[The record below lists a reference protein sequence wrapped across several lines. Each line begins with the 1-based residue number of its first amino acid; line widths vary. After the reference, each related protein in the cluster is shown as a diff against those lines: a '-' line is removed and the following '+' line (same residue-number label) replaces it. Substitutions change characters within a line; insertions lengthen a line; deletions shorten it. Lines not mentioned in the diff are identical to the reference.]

1 MTTRRKLIAGAAA
14 TAVAGICGR
23 AQAQAP
29 TQIRISTAAPPSDF
43 LAKALEQLKA
53 DVDAA
58 SVGLDVSVHPAST
71 LFKQGTEVP
80 ALQRGN
86 LEMSTMTT
94 FEVAQQIAELG
105 YFNRGYLLR
114 DYDQLFRVFDGAIG
128 EDFRK
133 TVAEKMGIVILAT
146 HYLGTRQV
154 SLRQKRAVKAP
165 ADLAG
170 IKMRM
175 PAGPEWLLLGRT
187 LGVTPVPLGM
197 PEVYL
202 AMKTGTVDGQE
213 NPLSI
218 LNAAKFYE
226 VSEQIVLTAHMV
238 QPVFFAIA
246 KPVWDKLNPDQ
257 RNALDAAA
265 RKTARAGSDLRLADE
280 KAIVQALKDRGLAVD
295 AVDLAPFRA
304 SADRVYAESDLA
316 KAWDFSRNAARTQSL
331 RQSWRADKARG
342 RPRRSR
348 QGFGNWPIG
357 SPAPCLPPCSSS
369 STTRSSPVISSTTK
383 RSGPT
388 RFW

>member
-14 TAVAGICGR
+14 TAFAGICGR

-43 LAKALEQLKA
+43 LAKALQQLKA

-58 SVGLDVSVHPAST
+58 AVGLDVSVHPAST

-154 SLRQKRAVKAP
+154 SL
-165 ADLAG
+165 
-170 IKMRM
+170 
-175 PAGPEWLLLGRT
+175 
-187 LGVTPVPLGM
+187 
-197 PEVYL
+197 
-202 AMKTGTVDGQE
+202 
-213 NPLSI
+213 
-218 LNAAKFYE
+218 
-226 VSEQIVLTAHMV
+226 
-238 QPVFFAIA
+238 
-246 KPVWDKLNPDQ
+246 
-257 RNALDAAA
+257 
-265 RKTARAGSDLRLADE
+265 
-280 KAIVQALKDRGLAVD
+280 
-295 AVDLAPFRA
+295 
-304 SADRVYAESDLA
+304 
-316 KAWDFSRNAARTQSL
+316 
-331 RQSWRADKARG
+331 
-342 RPRRSR
+342 
-348 QGFGNWPIG
+348 
-357 SPAPCLPPCSSS
+357 
-369 STTRSSPVISSTTK
+369 
-383 RSGPT
+383 
-388 RFW
+388 

>member
-1 MTTRRKLIAGAAA
+1 MTTRRQLIAASAAAALAGSFGAA
-14 TAVAGICGR
+14 R
-23 AQAQAP
+23 AQSS
-29 TQIRISTAAPPSDF
+29 TQIRISTAAPPSDV
-43 LAKALEQLKA
+43 LAKALDALKA
-53 DVDAA
+53 DVDASA
-58 SVGLDVSVHPAST
+58 VGLDVSVHPAST

-86 LEMSTMTT
+86 LEMSTMTA
-94 FEVAQQIAELG
+94 FEVAQQIPELG

-114 DYDQLFRVFDGAIG
+114 DYDQLFRVFDGPIG

-133 TVAEKMGIVILAT
+133 TVAAKMGIAILAT

-154 SLRQKRAVKAP
+154 SLRQKREVKGP

-170 IKMRM
+170 IKMRV

-187 LGVTPVPLGM
+187 LGVTPMPLGM

-238 QPVFFAIA
+238 QPVFFAVA

-257 RNALDAAA
+257 RNALAAA
-265 RKTARAGSDLRLADE
+265 AAKTAKAGSAQRLADE
-280 KAIVQALKDRGLAVD
+280 KAIAQALKDRGLAVD
-295 AVDLAPFRA
+295 AVDLAPFHA
-304 SADRVYAESDLA
+304 SADKVYAESDLA
-316 KAWDFSRNAARTQSL
+316 KAWDGAGLQRVL
-331 RQSWRADKARG
+331 KA
-342 RPRRSR
+342 
-348 QGFGNWPIG
+348 
-357 SPAPCLPPCSSS
+357 
-369 STTRSSPVISSTTK
+369 
-383 RSGPT
+383 
-388 RFW
+388 

>member
-1 MTTRRKLIAGAAA
+1 MTTRRKLLTGAAA
-14 TAVAGICGR
+14 VAVAGSFGR
-23 AQAQAP
+23 AHAQTP

-43 LAKALEQLKA
+43 LSKALDALKA

-58 SVGLDVSVHPAST
+58 GVGLDVSVHPAST

-94 FEVAQQIAELG
+94 FEVAQQVLELG

-114 DYDQLFRVFDGAIG
+114 DYDQLTRVFDGPIG

-133 TVAEKMGIVILAT
+133 TVADKMGITIIAT

-154 SLRQKRAVKAP
+154 SLRQKRPVKAP

-170 IKMRM
+170 VKMRM

-238 QPVFFAIA
+238 QPVFFSVA

-257 RNALDAAA
+257 QKALSAASLKNA
-265 RKTARAGSDLRLADE
+265 KAGSEKRLADE
-280 KAIVQALKDRGLAVD
+280 KAITQALKDRGLAVD
-295 AVDLAPFRA
+295 AVDLAPFQA
-304 SADRVYAESDLA
+304 SADKVYADSDLA
-316 KAWDFSRNAARTQSL
+316 KAWDAAGLQRVM
-331 RQSWRADKARG
+331 KA
-342 RPRRSR
+342 
-348 QGFGNWPIG
+348 
-357 SPAPCLPPCSSS
+357 
-369 STTRSSPVISSTTK
+369 
-383 RSGPT
+383 
-388 RFW
+388 

>member
-1 MTTRRKLIAGAAA
+1 MKSQSKWLRGYASTCLAALAVLVFLSAGPMRAADV
-14 TAVAGICGR
+14 T
-23 AQAQAP
+23 
-29 TQIRISTAAPPSDF
+29 IRFSTAAPPSDF
-43 LAKALEQLKA
+43 LAKSLEAFKTE
-53 DVDAA
+53 VEAA
-58 SVGLDVSVHPAST
+58 HVGVTVETHPAST

-94 FEVAQQIAELG
+94 FEVAQQILELG

-170 IKMRM
+170 VKMRM

-226 VSEQIVLTAHMV
+226 VSEQIVLTSHMV

-246 KPVWDKLNPDQ
+246 KPVWDKLNAEQ
-257 RNALDAAA
+257 QKTLGDAAL
-265 RKTARAGSDLRLADE
+265 KTAKAGSENRLADE
-280 KAIVQALKDRGLAVD
+280 KFIVQALKDRGLSVD

-316 KAWDFSRNAARTQSL
+316 KAWDAAGLQRVL
-331 RQSWRADKARG
+331 KA
-342 RPRRSR
+342 
-348 QGFGNWPIG
+348 
-357 SPAPCLPPCSSS
+357 
-369 STTRSSPVISSTTK
+369 
-383 RSGPT
+383 
-388 RFW
+388 

>member
-1 MTTRRKLIAGAAA
+1 MTTRRHLIAASAAA
-14 TAVAGICGR
+14 ALAGSFGGGSFDPAR
-23 AQAQAP
+23 AQSA

-43 LAKALEQLKA
+43 LAKALDALKA
-53 DVDAA
+53 DLDAA
-58 SVGLDVSVHPAST
+58 AVGLDVSVHPAST

-94 FEVAQQIAELG
+94 FEVAQQIPELG

-114 DYDQLFRVFDGAIG
+114 DYDQLFRVFDGPIG
-128 EDFRK
+128 EDVRK
-133 TVAEKMGIVILAT
+133 VVAEKMGIAILAT

-154 SLRQKRAVKAP
+154 SLRQKRTVNGP

-175 PAGPEWLLLGRT
+175 PAGPEWLLLGRA
-187 LGVTPVPLGM
+187 LGVTPMPLGM

-238 QPVFFAIA
+238 QPVFFAVA

-257 RNALDAAA
+257 QNALGAAA
-265 RKTARAGSDLRLADE
+265 SKTAKAGSEQRLADE
-280 KAIVQALKDRGLAVD
+280 KAIAQALKGRGLAVD
-295 AVDLAPFRA
+295 AVDLAPFHG
-304 SADRVYAESDLA
+304 SADKVYAESDLA
-316 KAWDFSRNAARTQSL
+316 KAWDSAGLQRVL
-331 RQSWRADKARG
+331 KA
-342 RPRRSR
+342 
-348 QGFGNWPIG
+348 
-357 SPAPCLPPCSSS
+357 
-369 STTRSSPVISSTTK
+369 
-383 RSGPT
+383 
-388 RFW
+388 

>member
-1 MTTRRKLIAGAAA
+1 MTTRRQFLATAAA
-14 TAVAGICGR
+14 AAALAGPLGR
-23 AQAQAP
+23 AHAQEKV
-29 TQIRISTAAPPSDF
+29 QIRISTAAPPSDF
-43 LAKALEQLKA
+43 LSKSLDQLKS

-58 SVGLDVSVHPAST
+58 NVGLDISVHPAST

-94 FEVAQQIAELG
+94 FEVAQQIPELG

-114 DYDQLFRVFDGAIG
+114 DYDQLYRVFDGPVGA
-128 EDFRK
+128 DFRK
-133 TVAEKMGIVILAT
+133 TVSEKMGINILAT

-154 SLRQKRAVKAP
+154 SLRQKRPVQGP

-170 IKMRM
+170 VKMRM

-226 VSEQIVLTAHMV
+226 VSEQIVLTSHMV
-238 QPVFFAIA
+238 QPVFFSIA
-246 KPVWDKLNPDQ
+246 KPVWDKLNADQ
-257 RNALDAAA
+257 QKALATAA
-265 RKTARAGSDLRLADE
+265 RKSAKTGSDARLADE
-280 KAIVQALKDRGLAVD
+280 KAIVQALKGRGLAVD
-295 AVDLAPFRA
+295 AVDLALFRA
-304 SADRVYAESDLA
+304 SADHVYADSDVA
-316 KAWDFSRNAARTQSL
+316 KAWDAAGLARVM
-331 RQSWRADKARG
+331 KA
-342 RPRRSR
+342 
-348 QGFGNWPIG
+348 
-357 SPAPCLPPCSSS
+357 
-369 STTRSSPVISSTTK
+369 
-383 RSGPT
+383 
-388 RFW
+388 

>member
-1 MTTRRKLIAGAAA
+1 MITRRDLLAGAAA
-14 TAVAGICGR
+14 ATVPGLCSQAR
-23 AQAQAP
+23 AQAP

-43 LAKALEQLKA
+43 LTKALDQLKT

-58 SVGLDVSVHPAST
+58 AVGLDVSVHPAST

-86 LEMSTMTT
+86 LEMSTMTA
-94 FEVAQQIAELG
+94 FEVAQQIPELG

-114 DYDQLFRVFDGAIG
+114 DYDQLRRVFDGPIG
-128 EDFRK
+128 GDFRK
-133 TVAEKMGIVILAT
+133 TVADKMGIAILAT

-154 SLRQKRAVKAP
+154 SLRQKRPVKGP
-165 ADLAG
+165 VDLAG
-170 IKMRM
+170 VKMRM

-246 KPVWDKLNPDQ
+246 QPVWDKLNADQ
-257 RNALDAAA
+257 KKALGDAAL
-265 RKTARAGSDLRLADE
+265 KTAKAGSESRLADE
-280 KAIVQALKDRGLAVD
+280 AAIVQALKDRGLAVD
-295 AVDLAPFRA
+295 AVDLAPFRE

-316 KAWDFSRNAARTQSL
+316 KAWDAAGLQRVMNA
-331 RQSWRADKARG
+331 
-342 RPRRSR
+342 
-348 QGFGNWPIG
+348 
-357 SPAPCLPPCSSS
+357 
-369 STTRSSPVISSTTK
+369 
-383 RSGPT
+383 
-388 RFW
+388 